1 MIKYEIDNGHMGVL
15 EASGSTKLIAA
26 EALNLIAN
34 LYSALCKSGPGPV
47 ADLFRAAITASIAA
61 PESPVWVPDN
71 SVEGIFFSR
80 PIRGGESDE

>member
-1 MIKYEIDNGHMGVL
+1 MIKYEIDDGHMGIL
-15 EASGSTKLIAA
+15 EAGGSTKLIAA

-47 ADLFRAAITASIAA
+47 ADLFRAVITFSIAA

-71 SVEGIFFSR
+71 NVEEIFLTR